1 MDRNS
6 TYLWMKDL
14 LEHIG
19 TCYDYLDVADTRSQ
33 GFLADSIR
41 RDLQEFRQLCT
52 GLGNPTLAASQ
63 LRRSA

>member
-19 TCYDYLDVADTRSQ
+19 NCYDYLDVADGRSQ
-33 GFLADSIR
+33 GFLADAIR
-41 RDLQEFRQLCT
+41 RDLQEFRQLCSS
-52 GLGNPTLAASQ
+52 LGTHANSASP